1 MSTAARWQAL
11 GRSRVDWPLFSAD
24 SHVVEPPDLWQSRV
38 PAAMRDRAPRVVAFE
53 DTELWVVDQDTRLAV
68 VGIQAQ
74 AGARFSETGEGIS
87 KRAFYKDF
95 PDLGPGSFCK
105 DLERDGVAGAVL
117 FPSSAHQAYR
127 AVAGDLLDLVAVHYN
142 DWVLEFAGAVPDRL
156 RGIAMLNVDDVGRA
170 VGELER
176 VVRRG
181 AAGALIP
188 IVPLAGRRYDQ
199 PAYEPLWEAAESLG
213 VPLLMHVGAN
223 QAVLGREPMI
233 DLVRHATK
241 DLHVQASLA
250 SMALSGV
257 FRRHPKLRVGAIE
270 FGASWM
276 AYLMQQVDRVYTR
289 GPAERRQLPAGEL
302 PSDHLRRGVF
312 LSFQADRAAIG
323 WRGVIGLE
331 NLLWGNDYPHAESTF
346 PRSREILG
354 EDLAGVPREE
364 AKRITRDNTCATF
377 GFQAITTA
385 SA

>member
-1 MSTAARWQAL
+1 VTTAARWQAL

-38 PAAMRDRAPRVVAFE
+38 PASMRDRAPRVVEFE
-53 DTELWVVDQDTRLAV
+53 DTELWVVDSDTRLAV

-74 AGARFSETGEGIS
+74 AGERFAAAGQRIS
-87 KRAFYKDF
+87 KRAFYRDF
-95 PDLGPGSFCK
+95 PDLRPDSFVK

-127 AVAGDLLDLVAVHYN
+127 AVSGPLLDLVANHYN
-142 DWVLEFAGAVPDRL
+142 DWILEFAATHPERL
-156 RGIAMLNVDDVGRA
+156 RGIAMLNCDDVVSA
-170 VGELER
+170 VVELER
-176 VVRRG
+176 VVRLG

-188 IVPLAGRRYDQ
+188 IVPLVGRRYDQ
-199 PAYEPLWEAAESLG
+199 AAYTPLWEAAESLG

-250 SMALSGV
+250 SMVLSGV
-257 FRRHPKLRVGAIE
+257 FHRHPKLRVGAIE

-289 GPAERRQLPAGEL
+289 GPAERRVLPEGDL

-346 PRSREILG
+346 PRSREILA

-377 GFQAITTA
+377 GFQAITYS